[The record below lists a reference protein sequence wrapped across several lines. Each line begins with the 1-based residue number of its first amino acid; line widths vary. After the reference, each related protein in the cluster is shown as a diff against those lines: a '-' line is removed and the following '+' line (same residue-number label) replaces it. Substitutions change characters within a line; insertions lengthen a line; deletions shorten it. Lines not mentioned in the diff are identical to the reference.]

1 MIGSH
6 NRKNAGG
13 GGNGSR
19 LRWFFQASAS
29 RKAVHKL
36 EIIAKQRNLTRA
48 ELVREILEDYASKN

>member
-6 NRKNAGG
+6 NRKSAGG

-36 EIIAKQRNLTRA
+36 ETIAKQRNLTRA

>member
-6 NRKNAGG
+6 IRKNAGG

-36 EIIAKQRNLTRA
+36 ETIAKQRKITRA
-48 ELVREILEDYASKN
+48 QLVREILEEYAFQN